1 VRIVLATWNPDKIQ
15 WLSKGFEDLNLP
27 IEAVDPARFAGCE
40 EDGETCAEN
49 AGKKAMSVGAIDG
62 AIVVAEDS
70 GLCCDGLG
78 GFPGTHTA
86 RWAPGSDDS
95 RAALLLEKLRGVRDR
110 RARFLSAIYLVRERW
125 RGPSP
130 SARRKTRRRDTALS
144 SSSSAERP
152 SQKSAHGASTR
163 TTTARRRCVRR
174 AARSANGCATTKT
187 RGLPR
192 PTRESPVSWS
202 VRKFSCLSPAA

>member
-110 RARFLSAIYLVRERW
+110 RARFLSAICLVFPDGE
-125 RGPSP
+125 
-130 SARRKTRRRDTALS
+130 TALCEGTLEGTIAVRAKGNPKAGYGAIFELECGETI
-144 SSSSAERP
+144 AEIGPRRVDAYNHR
-152 SQKSAHGASTR
+152 QKAM
-163 TTTARRRCVRR
+163 R
-174 AARSANGCATTKT
+174 AACGEIRKWMRHHENAGA
-187 RGLPR
+187 
-192 PTRESPVSWS
+192 PTPH
-202 VRKFSCLSPAA
+202 A